1 MFNDDI
7 TPEAVDALVADL
19 SAMLEVESI
28 RPERMPAARMTVSG
42 TVRSV
47 KVQAVPGFVCVD
59 SGKQG
64 TCYAFEVGD
73 FLASLRQ
80 IAAGEEVVRVPE
92 FDGGRV
98 MHIDRH
104 GERLSVIMSSTWFS
118 VDAGEFIRCAARA
131 GLGVAA

>member
-7 TPEAVDALVADL
+7 TPEAVDALLADL
-19 SAMLEVESI
+19 STMLEVESI
-28 RPERMPAARMTVSG
+28 RPERMSAARVTVSG
-42 TVRSV
+42 TVRRV
-47 KVQAVPGFVCVD
+47 EIQVVPGLVCVD

-73 FLASLRQ
+73 FLAALRQ

-104 GERLSVIMSSTWFS
+104 GEQLSVVMSSTWFT
-118 VDAGEFIRCAARA
+118 VDADDFLRAAARA
-131 GLGVAA
+131 GLGVSA